1 MRLASLKE
9 GRDGRLIVVSSDM
22 SRYADAGTVAR
33 TLQEMMDDWAGREPR
48 LREIAE
54 RLERPDAG
62 LPLDTAQLAA
72 PLPRAFQ
79 WVDGSAYVNHVDLVR
94 RARGAVLPESFW
106 SDPLMYQGASDRFLA
121 SQEPIGLVDPAWGY
135 DIEAEVCVVVDDV
148 PQGVSREEA
157 LGHVRLVGLVNDVSL
172 RGLIPGEL
180 AKGFG
185 FLQSK
190 PHTALSPVLATPDE
204 LGRHWR
210 DGKLHLP
217 LVVDLN
223 GQPFGRA
230 EAGEDMTFDF
240 GTLIAHAAKARS
252 LAAGSVVGSGT
263 VSNRDADGGPG
274 RPVAQGGRGYSC
286 LAEVRMVETIRR
298 GAPET
303 PWLAIGDRIRIEM
316 RDGDRSLFGAIEQ
329 GVAAA

>member
-9 GRDGRLIVVSSDM
+9 GRDGRLIIVSSDLA
-22 SRYADAGTVAR
+22 RYAETGTIAR
-33 TLQEMMDDWAGREPR
+33 TLQEAMDDWARSEPR

-54 RLERPDAG
+54 RLERG
-62 LPLDTAQLAA
+62 EGQLLDPSRLAA

-94 RARGAVLPESFW
+94 RARGAILPDSFW
-106 SDPLMYQGASDRFLA
+106 TDPLMYQGASDRFLA
-121 SQEPIGLVDPAWGY
+121 PHEPIGLVDPTWGY

-148 PQGVSREEA
+148 PQGVSRENA
-157 LGHVRLVGLVNDVSL
+157 LNHVQLVGLVNDVSL
-172 RGLIPGEL
+172 RGLIPAEL

-204 LGRHWR
+204 LGQRWR
-210 DGKLHLP
+210 DGRLHLP
-217 LVVDLN
+217 LMVNLN

-252 LAAGSVVGSGT
+252 LAAGTVVGSGT

-274 RPVAQGGRGYSC
+274 RPIADGGRGYSC
-286 LAEVRMVETIRR
+286 LAEIRMVETIQR
-298 GAPET
+298 GAPVT
-303 PWLAIGDRIRIEM
+303 PWLAVGDRVRIEM
-316 RDGDRSLFGAIEQ
+316 RDGERSLFGAIEQ
-329 GVAAA
+329 AVAAA